1 MKKIWIT
8 GASSGIGRALSL
20 KFAKEGWLV
29 ASSARR
35 EKLLQEISKIDNN
48 ITPFP
53 LDVTNS
59 EKCKEVF
66 AQIKKKFNDIDVV
79 LFCAGIH
86 DPELEKDFN
95 LENIQ
100 KIMNVNFFGVI
111 NSINSVYDYF
121 KEKKN
126 GHISIISSVAG
137 YRGLPSSG
145 AYCSSK
151 SAITTFAESLYFD
164 LNKFNVKVSV
174 ISPGFIKTAITNKNK
189 FYMPM
194 LKSPEYAAE
203 KIFIGLTTKNNF
215 ELHFP
220 KPFTYLMKIIKI
232 LPYTIFFKIQIIAN
246 KFILKR

>member
-8 GASSGIGRALSL
+8 GASSGIGKALSL

-29 ASSARR
+29 AASARR

-66 AQIKKKFNDIDVV
+66 AQIKEKFIDIDVV

-111 NSINSVYDYF
+111 NSINSIYDYF
-121 KEKKN
+121 KEKRN

-137 YRGLPSSG
+137 YRGLPSAG

-164 LNKFNVKVSV
+164 LNKFNVKVSI
-174 ISPGFIKTAITNKNK
+174 ISPGFIKTAITKKNK

-203 KIFIGLTTKNNF
+203 KIFIGLTKKNNF
-215 ELHFP
+215 EIHFP
-220 KPFTYLMKIIKI
+220 KPFTYLMKVFKI
-232 LPYTIFFKIQIIAN
+232 LPDIIFFKIQIIAN
-246 KFILKR
+246 KLILKR

>member
-174 ISPGFIKTAITNKNK
+174 ISPGFIETAITNKNK

-215 ELHFP
+215 EIHFP

>member
-121 KEKKN
+121 KEKKM
-126 GHISIISSVAG
+126 
-137 YRGLPSSG
+137 
-145 AYCSSK
+145 
-151 SAITTFAESLYFD
+151 
-164 LNKFNVKVSV
+164 V
-174 ISPGFIKTAITNKNK
+174 I
-189 FYMPM
+189 YH
-194 LKSPEYAAE
+194 L
-203 KIFIGLTTKNNF
+203 
-215 ELHFP
+215 
-220 KPFTYLMKIIKI
+220 
-232 LPYTIFFKIQIIAN
+232 
-246 KFILKR
+246 

>member
-66 AQIKKKFNDIDVV
+66 AQIKEKFIDIDVV

-174 ISPGFIKTAITNKNK
+174 ISPGFIETAITNKNK

-215 ELHFP
+215 EIHFP

>member
-1 MKKIWIT
+1 MNFELNDEHLMIKQ
-8 GASSGIGRALSL
+8 AARD
-20 KFAKEGWLV
+20 FAQNELKEGVIDRDSNCEYPEMQVKRMAELGFLGMTV
-29 ASSARR
+29 STKYGGGGMDTMSYAIAV
-35 EKLLQEISKIDNN
+35 KEISKIDNN

-66 AQIKKKFNDIDVV
+66 AQIKEKFIDIDVV

-164 LNKFNVKVSV
+164 LITQYKHHLFHSLD
-174 ISPGFIKTAITNKNK
+174 PGFLSC
-189 FYMPM
+189 F
-194 LKSPEYAAE
+194 
-203 KIFIGLTTKNNF
+203 
-215 ELHFP
+215 
-220 KPFTYLMKIIKI
+220 
-232 LPYTIFFKIQIIAN
+232 
-246 KFILKR
+246 